1 MNRFNKRHNHHYGLC
16 VSSRKAV
23 MNPIKLKPYLAVA
36 PFLLIITLCCE
47 TGFGQDEYRAASV
60 KVDQIFFKLNKPDS
74 PGAAVVVLKNGAIVH
89 KRGYGMANIKKGMP
103 NTPSTIME
111 VGSVAKQF
119 TAFAIALLVDQ
130 KKLSLDEDIRTYVPE
145 VPNFGNKITLRH
157 LIHHTSGLRN
167 WEVLF
172 KLTGYNGT
180 MDSKRALQMVNQ
192 QRELNFEPGE
202 EYSYCN
208 TGYLLLAEV
217 VERVS
222 NQTFRE
228 WTRIN
233 IFNPLGMK
241 NTSFQD
247 DPSKINLKGTHGY
260 FMDENGEFKQNG
272 YSWAIPGPTS
282 LFTTAED
289 LTKWIKYLDQAQ
301 LGGQASI
308 ELMLQKGVLNDGTEL
323 NYAFGLEISNYRGTK
338 KISHEGGW
346 AGFRSVLAI
355 YPEQNFSVAVLSN
368 MGLGLFSPTPYA
380 NQITDIYLAH
390 QLSEK
395 GPTPIKSVKVN
406 PNIYDAYTGRYI
418 SPLPYSSPK
427 IVTII
432 REKDRLSVQLE
443 GKPKIELLP
452 QSEAKFFVKDENI
465 QLIFTPDENGR
476 FNHFIP
482 LIDGGK
488 KLLPA
493 RRLHSLDA
501 DQLNEFTG
509 EFKSQELATTWR
521 ISILENQLLAKHKL
535 QQSVRLLSN
544 GADRFTGD
552 QWWFQEIVFA
562 RDNKGRITGFR
573 LTAEDGLVRKLAF
586 TKQHE

>member
-1 MNRFNKRHNHHYGLC
+1 MKH
-16 VSSRKAV
+16 
-23 MNPIKLKPYLAVA
+23 IKLRTYLAA
-36 PFLLIITLCCE
+36 ALFFLMDSLCCE
-47 TGFGQDEYRAASV
+47 SGFGQDEYRTASE
-60 KVDQIFFKLNKPDS
+60 KVDRIFSKLNKTES

-89 KRGYGMANIKKGMP
+89 KRGYGMANIEKGSP

-145 VPNFGNKITLRH
+145 VPNFGDKITVRH

-172 KLTGYNGT
+172 KLTGYNST
-180 MDSKRALQMVNQ
+180 MDSKRALQMIKQ
-192 QRELNFEPGE
+192 QRELNFKPGE

-247 DPSKINLKGTHGY
+247 DPSKIDLKGTHGY
-260 FMDENGEFKQNG
+260 FKDENGEFKQNG
-272 YSWAIPGPTS
+272 YGWAIPGPTS

-289 LTKWIKYLDQAQ
+289 LKKWIKNFDQTQ
-301 LGGQASI
+301 LGGSGSI

-323 NYAFGLEISNYRGTK
+323 NYAFGLKLSNYRGIK
-338 KISHEGGW
+338 KVSHEGGW
-346 AGFRSVLAI
+346 AGFRSVLAF
-355 YPEQNFSVAVLSN
+355 YPEQNFGVAVLSN
-368 MGLGLFSPTPYA
+368 MNLGIFNPTPYA
-380 NQITDIYLAH
+380 NQIADIYLAH

-395 GPTPIKSVKVN
+395 GSLPIKSVKVN
-406 PNIYDAYTGRYI
+406 PNIYDAYTGKYI

-427 IVTII
+427 IVTIL

-452 QSEAKFFVKDENI
+452 QSEAKFVVKDENI
-465 QLIFTPDENGR
+465 QLIFTPDKNGR

-501 DQLNEFTG
+501 AQLKEFTG
-509 EFKSQELATTWR
+509 DFISQEVATTWR
-521 ISILENQLLAKHKL
+521 ISIHENQLLATHKM
-535 QQSVRLLSN
+535 QKSVRLLFT
-544 GADRFTGD
+544 GEDRFTGN
-552 QWWFQEIVFA
+552 QWWFQEIVFE

>member
-1 MNRFNKRHNHHYGLC
+1 MRCQKSGL
-16 VSSRKAV
+16 V
-23 MNPIKLKPYLAVA
+23 MNPIKLKTYLVVA
-36 PFLLIITLCCE
+36 PFFLMTTLCCD
-47 TGFGQDEYRAASV
+47 TGFGQDEYRAASE
-60 KVDQIFFKLNKPDS
+60 KVDQIFSKLNKPDS
-74 PGAAVVVLKNGAIVH
+74 PGAAVVVLKNGVIVH
-89 KRGYGMANIKKGMP
+89 KRGYGMANIEKGTP

-130 KKLSLDEDIRTYVPE
+130 KKLSLDEDIRTYIPE
-145 VPNFGNKITLRH
+145 VPNFGDKITVRH

-180 MDSKRALQMVNQ
+180 MDSKRAIQMVKQ
-192 QRELNFEPGE
+192 QKELNFKPGE

-233 IFNPLGMK
+233 IFDPLEMK

-247 DPSKINLKGTHGY
+247 DPSKIDLKGTHGY
-260 FMDENGEFKQNG
+260 FMDENGDFKQNG
-272 YSWAIPGPTS
+272 YGWAVPGPTS

-289 LTKWIKYLDQAQ
+289 LTQWMRNFDEPQ
-301 LGGQASI
+301 LGALASI
-308 ELMLQKGVLNDGTEL
+308 ELMLQKGVLNNGSEL
-323 NYAFGLEISNYRGTK
+323 NYAFGLEIANYKGIQ

-346 AGFRSVLAI
+346 AGFRSVIVL
-355 YPEQNFSVAVLSN
+355 YPGQNFGVVVLSN
-368 MGLGLFSPTPYA
+368 MGLGIFNPMPYA
-380 NQITDIYLAH
+380 NQIADIYLTH
-390 QLSEK
+390 QFSEIES
-395 GPTPIKSVKVN
+395 PPVKSVKVN
-406 PNIYDAYTGRYI
+406 PNRYDSYI
-418 SPLPYSSPK
+418 GKYILPLPYSKP
-427 IVTII
+427 ILVTIMK
-432 REKDRLSVQLE
+432 EKNRLLGQIE
-443 GKPKIELLP
+443 GQSKGELIP
-452 QSEAKFFVKDENI
+452 QSETIFRVKDEDI
-465 QLIFTPDENGR
+465 QLIFSSDENGR
-476 FNHFIP
+476 FNHFVP

-493 RRLHSLDA
+493 RK
-501 DQLNEFTG
+501 LNKLNVDKMEEFTG
-509 EFKSQELATTWR
+509 DFRSPELSTTWQ
-521 ISILENQLLAKHKL
+521 ISILDNQLLAKHKL
-535 QQSVRLLSN
+535 QKSVRLLST

-552 QWWFQEIVFA
+552 QWWFQEIVFE

-586 TKQHE
+586 TKQNE